1 MTLLR
6 RASLRFY
13 LRHPWQL
20 GLAITGISLGVG
32 VYVSVS
38 LANDSAAR
46 AFDVAAAEVRGAIT
60 HRIVPL
66 EGSLDE
72 QIFRDLVVR
81 DGALLAAPVIEGEIG
96 IKGRADLRVP
106 LLGIEP
112 IRQAGR
118 LRVAA
123 AAAAGMTRGS
133 CA

>member
-1 MTLLR
+1 M
-6 RASLRFY
+6 
-13 LRHPWQL
+13 
-20 GLAITGISLGVG
+20 G

-72 QIFRDLVVR
+72 QIFRDLVMR
-81 DGALLAAPVIEGEIG
+81 DGALRAAPVIEGEIG

-112 IRQAGR
+112 IPQAGR
-118 LRVAA
+118 LRVAGA
-123 AAAAGMTRGS
+123 AAARE
-133 CA
+133 